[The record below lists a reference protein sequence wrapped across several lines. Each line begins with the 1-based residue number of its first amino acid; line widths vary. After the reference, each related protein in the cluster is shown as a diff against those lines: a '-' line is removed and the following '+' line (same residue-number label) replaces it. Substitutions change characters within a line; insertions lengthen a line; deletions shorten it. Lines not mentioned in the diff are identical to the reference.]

1 MGFNRNE
8 DLERSLTEMGVWM
21 GIHRGE
27 ILDGVNGNGKKLRIE
42 KYRPKKNKEQSIIGC
57 KDIKKIQ
64 KKVENIKWRDP
75 TPSRCSE
82 ISISLV
88 FKLIYS
94 LKEP

>member
-57 KDIKKIQ
+57 KDIKKNTEKSWEYKMERPRPDAQ
-64 KKVENIKWRDP
+64 K
-75 TPSRCSE
+75 
-82 ISISLV
+82 LA
-88 FKLIYS
+88 
-94 LKEP
+94 